1 MLEVHRPLFRI
12 LLITNSTICTIVH
25 TNYQNKAFDRIS
37 TVILFKLK
45 FTGTRVLV
53 QQNPSTRVLWYH
65 SLLNS
70 VTCILLAIINNA
82 NKKVLVMLNLELQ
95 GPVPVLSIRMR
106 LEILIRFTLVEFKKF
121 SELSEFRVV
130 LNFDK

>member
-1 MLEVHRPLFRI
+1 MKYSILI

-53 QQNPSTRVLWYH
+53 QQNPSTRVLWYY
-65 SLLNS
+65 SLLNY

-82 NKKVLVMLNLELQ
+82 NKKVLVMLNLEIQ
-95 GPVPVLSIRMR
+95 GPVPILSIRMT
-106 LEILIRFTLVEFKKF
+106 LEILIFIRYYTL
-121 SELSEFRVV
+121 R
-130 LNFDK
+130 DCP